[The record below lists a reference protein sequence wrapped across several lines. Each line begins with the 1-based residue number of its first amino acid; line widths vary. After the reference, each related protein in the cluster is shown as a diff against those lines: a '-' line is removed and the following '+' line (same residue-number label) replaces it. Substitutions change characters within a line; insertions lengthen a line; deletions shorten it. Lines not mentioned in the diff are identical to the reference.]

1 MNIPAFMIPVEPFLI
16 SVVDEVGKLLLQREG
31 QIQLIVDTGKI
42 LIIGHGCF
50 INYYQLSRILQ
61 IINNYHGYCRLL
73 LIIMVLQ
80 IIINCQGY
88 CR

>member
-42 LIIGHGCF
+42 LTIGHGCF
-50 INYYQLSRILQ
+50 INHYQLSRILQ
-61 IINNYHGYCRLL
+61 IIINYHG
-73 LIIMVLQ
+73 IAD
-80 IIINCQGY
+80 
-88 CR
+88 